1 MVQKIRMAAQIRDSQ
16 RIAKLYLMLSATLGT
31 TLEWYDFFVFASCTV
46 LVFNTQFYA
55 PGDPFVADM
64 LSLGTFAAGFLS
76 RPLGG
81 IVMGSL
87 GDRFGRKAVL
97 VASLVVMGV
106 ATFAVGLLPT
116 YATAGAWAPVSL
128 LALRILQ
135 GAAVGGEATGALLM
149 VAETMPAERR
159 GFWTSFSILSGPL
172 ANVIAASAI
181 AITQQ
186 AVGEQAFLA
195 WGWRIPFLLSAL
207 LVLVGYVTRIRVQE
221 SPAFDHLLHER
232 GGMPKA
238 PLRES
243 VIAFKLP
250 MAKVFLIKAA
260 ENTFLYLFSTF
271 LLLLATRF
279 LGFSRAQT
287 LAALLYASAAEVAVI
302 LVAAWISDRIGRR
315 PVLFAGLLG
324 CVLSGFGL
332 FRLEPGSAVWK
343 LQLAL
348 LVCLSCHG
356 VVCGAMGAFFSEL
369 FPTRI
374 RYTGLS
380 AAYQTA
386 SVFGGSIAP
395 LLGAFLLE
403 KTGLAVSVAVYA
415 CLVALPAL
423 ATVAV
428 SKETRGTEL
437 S

>member
-1 MVQKIRMAAQIRDSQ
+1 MAGTRG
-16 RIAKLYLMLSATLGT
+16 KLYLMLSATLGT

-64 LSLGTFAAGFLS
+64 LALGTFAAGFLS

-87 GDRFGRKAVL
+87 GDRVGRKAVL
-97 VASLVVMGV
+97 VASLLLMGV

-116 YATAGAWAPVSL
+116 YAAAGAWAPVSL

-149 VAETMPAERR
+149 VAETMPAGRR
-159 GFWTSFSILSGPL
+159 GFWTSFSLLSGPL
-172 ANVIAASAI
+172 ANVLAASAI
-181 AITQQ
+181 AATQR
-186 AVGEQAFLA
+186 ALGEQAFLA
-195 WGWRIPFLLSAL
+195 WGWRLPFLLSAL
-207 LVLVGYVTRIRVQE
+207 LVLVGYMARRRVQE
-221 SPAFDHLLHER
+221 SAAFDHLLHQR
-232 GGMPKA
+232 GVLPKA

-243 VIAFKLP
+243 LAGFKLP
-250 MAKVFLIKAA
+250 MLKVFLVKAA

-287 LAALLYASAAEVAVI
+287 LDALLYASAAEVAVI
-302 LVAAWISDRIGRR
+302 LLAALLSDKIGRR
-315 PVLFAGLLG
+315 PVLLAGLAG
-324 CVLSGFGL
+324 CVLAGFGL
-332 FRLEPGSAVWK
+332 FRLAPGSAAWT

-380 AAYQTA
+380 AAYQSA

-395 LLGAFLLE
+395 LLGTFLLE
-403 KTGLAVSVAVYA
+403 KTGAAFSVALYA
-415 CLVALPAL
+415 ALVALPAL
-423 ATVAV
+423 ATVGLTR
-428 SKETRGTEL
+428 ETRGTDLEA
-437 S
+437 